1 MSEQQPTPVVDD
13 ANATVDELLARAA
26 QDLTNA
32 VNARIEREAQG
43 GDGTRQ
49 GVLPSG
55 GTR

>member
-13 ANATVDELLARAA
+13 ANATVEQLLARAA
-26 QDLTNA
+26 QDLANA

-43 GDGTRQ
+43 GTRQ